1 MGVVKSIRAKKLLE
15 NLRYYKETIWP
26 GMKKFP
32 GSGPDLYFDM
42 ELENEIVKNLSFFGP
57 IDDVTKVLF
66 ESMASLLINRP
77 MSKLDT
83 FSLRE
88 LEAYL
93 RDKNSEAS
101 LEEMTESDDI
111 YLKKVFQWLKTLS
124 RKPVSKDY
132 SFHSEKGL
140 FRDLKLADKIKEI
153 RAFLNSP
160 LILTLY
166 RDTASPELVDVEGMT
181 VYINAPYGSQKEKE
195 LFEEL
200 HLLGVE
206 AFQDENLNFIPE
218 S

>member
-1 MGVVKSIRAKKLLE
+1 
-15 NLRYYKETIWP
+15 
-26 GMKKFP
+26 
-32 GSGPDLYFDM
+32 
-42 ELENEIVKNLSFFGP
+42 
-57 IDDVTKVLF
+57 
-66 ESMASLLINRP
+66 

-101 LEEMTESDDI
+101 LEEMTENDDI

-132 SFHSEKGL
+132 SFHSENGP
-140 FRDLKLADKIKEI
+140 FRDLKLAEKIKEI

>member
-1 MGVVKSIRAKKLLE
+1 VGVLKSIRAKKLLE
-15 NLRYYKETIWP
+15 NLSYYKESLGP

-32 GSGPDLYFDM
+32 GSGPDLYFEM

-57 IDDVTKVLF
+57 MDDVKKVLF
-66 ESMASLLINRP
+66 ESMATLLINRP
-77 MSKLDT
+77 ISKLDT

-93 RDKNSEAS
+93 RDKNSEVS
-101 LEEMTESDDI
+101 LEEMTENDDI

-124 RKPVSKDY
+124 KKPVSKDY